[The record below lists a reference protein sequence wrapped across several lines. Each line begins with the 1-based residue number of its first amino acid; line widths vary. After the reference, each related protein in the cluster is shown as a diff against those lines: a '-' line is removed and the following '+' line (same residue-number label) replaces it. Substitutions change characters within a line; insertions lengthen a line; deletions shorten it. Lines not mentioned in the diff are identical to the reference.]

1 LNFVS
6 DTVKR
11 WYSSIDIIDRS
22 KFLFSVS
29 PKAVVVGRSLAVVLQ
44 SDECNGR
51 KSDKCLNQKIY
62 KNGYASTSMVVLWD
76 PMVHPHLGGGPG
88 HQRREHVVRGLRN
101 STSHSFHSL

>member
-1 LNFVS
+1 M
-6 DTVKR
+6 
-11 WYSSIDIIDRS
+11 DRS

-29 PKAVVVGRSLAVVLQ
+29 PEAVVVGRSLAVVLQ
-44 SDECNGR
+44 SNEYNGR

-88 HQRREHVVRGLRN
+88 RQHRQHGVLAP
-101 STSHSFHSL
+101 HSVSSL